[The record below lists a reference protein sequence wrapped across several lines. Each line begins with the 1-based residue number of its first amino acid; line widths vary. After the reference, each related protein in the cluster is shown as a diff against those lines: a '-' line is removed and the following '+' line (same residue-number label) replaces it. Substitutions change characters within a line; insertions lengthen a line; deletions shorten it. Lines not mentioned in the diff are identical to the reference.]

1 MAYILKGHPD
11 AKRVISV
18 QNFDES
24 TSLQRVKDGSLDGY
38 FVMDGPGS
46 DLIEQIKTTVDNK
59 TGKPVYKFLDM
70 RLGSNFYYSTKGWDG
85 KPLFQEVALAKYTF
99 SSNVYTISVDA
110 VMIVSNSF
118 MEDQKRN
125 GPAAVQT
132 VGVSID
138 SAEASIFGDTKTP
151 RDWKPASK

>member
-1 MAYILKGHPD
+1 
-11 AKRVISV
+11 
-18 QNFDES
+18 
-24 TSLQRVKDGSLDGY
+24 
-38 FVMDGPGS
+38 
-46 DLIEQIKTTVDNK
+46 
-59 TGKPVYKFLDM
+59 
-70 RLGSNFYYSTKGWDG
+70 
-85 KPLFQEVALAKYTF
+85 
-99 SSNVYTISVDA
+99 
-110 VMIVSNSF
+110 MIVSNSF